1 MFTPEPKYAPIVQT
15 EPKQSDVMPR
25 VFGRKITIDKEK
37 EKPDD
42 RGTT

>member
-1 MFTPEPKYAPIVQT
+1 MFTPEPKYAPIGQT
-15 EPKQSDVMPR
+15 EPKQSYR
-25 VFGRKITIDKEK
+25 SGRKITIEKEK